1 MKLALPALSRASR
14 VALAAL
20 FTSAILLISHVP
32 ASAHH
37 ASAALPIL
45 RYDAEDGQATWP
57 STLDPAVAEDGY
69 SIGVFDLI
77 YAAPVKLNYTT
88 YAIIP
93 DLASRYVISKDHKT
107 YWFYFRHGLQF
118 SNGDPVTAQDEVWS
132 LTRMLKKSTNSPV
145 AMAYF
150 GHIVGAKKL
159 NDGKTNRLAG
169 VKALGPYVLQVRIDK
184 PIAYF
189 IKTFSYWANK
199 VLDPRVVGNHT
210 PGTYLTNDCSAN
222 VGTGP
227 FMFKCRNSSAN
238 KSSFYAPG
246 TSPTITLV
254 PNPHYYGRKPKIELV
269 DHFYATFQ
277 VGLDAYKANQLDIA
291 VLQGGDI
298 NTYKGTSQIRVFP
311 APSIDALEPNFQAP
325 PFNNVHCRLALSYAI
340 DRNTLDNVVMH
351 RTYRPLYSMVP
362 PPIPAA
368 YAGANNP
375 HYNPTLAKKE
385 LAQCPGGIK
394 GVTLVYYK
402 SGTDADNRFSA
413 IQNMLSQVGINI
425 QIKGLPVNDWLTDVS
440 EPQNNT
446 HNTLVELEWG
456 MDFPD
461 PEDFCTLLLR
471 GGETYNTGQ
480 FNDPIYNRLVDRADV
495 TLNPTQRVKLYEQA
509 EHLALSTG
517 AWTMIGQVV
526 QYAAVKP
533 WVHGLVAAYGNS
545 YVAPAHDDWANVT
558 VSPH

>member
-1 MKLALPALSRASR
+1 MNLALPKLAR
-14 VALAAL
+14 VFLAAL
-20 FTSAILLISHVP
+20 FSAAFLLVAHIP

-37 ASAALPIL
+37 AGATLPIL

-57 STLDPAVAEDGY
+57 STLDPSVAEDGF

-93 DLASRYVISKDHKT
+93 DLTTGYTISKDHKT
-107 YWFYFRHGLQF
+107 YWFNFRHGLKF

-132 LTRMLKKSTNSPV
+132 LTRLLKKSTNSPV
-145 AMAYF
+145 AISYF

-159 NDGKTNRLAG
+159 NDGKTNTLAG

-199 VLDPRVVGNHT
+199 VLDPRVVGNHK
-210 PGTYLTNDCSAN
+210 PGTYLTDDCSAN

-227 FMFKCRNSSAN
+227 FMFKCRNSSTS

-246 TSPTITLV
+246 TTPTITLV
-254 PNPHYYGRKPKIELV
+254 PNPYYYGRKPKIELV
-269 DHFYATFQ
+269 VHFFATYQ
-277 VGLDAYKANQLDIA
+277 VGLDAYKADQLDIA

-298 NTYKGTSQIRVFP
+298 GAYKGSPQLRRFP
-311 APSIDALEPNFQAP
+311 APSIDSLDLNTQAP
-325 PFNNVHCRLALSYAI
+325 PFNNVHCRLALAYAI
-340 DRNTLDNVVMH
+340 DQPTLDNVVM
-351 RTYRPLYSMVP
+351 RGTFRPLYSIVP
-362 PPIPAA
+362 PPIPGA
-368 YAGANNP
+368 YKGANNP
-375 HYNPTLAKKE
+375 HYNPTLAKQE

-394 GVTLVYYK
+394 GVTLVYWK

-413 IQNMLSQVGINI
+413 VQNMLSQVGINI

-440 EPQNNT
+440 EPQNQT
-446 HNTLVELEWG
+446 HNTLVEFEWG

-471 GGETYNTGQ
+471 GGMLYNVGQ
-480 FNDPIYNRLVDRADV
+480 FNDPTYNQLVDSADV
-495 TLNPTQRVKLYEQA
+495 TLNQKVRVQRYEQA
-509 EHLALSTG
+509 QHLALSTG
-517 AWTMIGQVV
+517 AWAMIGQVV
-526 QYAAVKP
+526 QYAVVKP

-545 YVAPAHDDWANVT
+545 YVAPVHDDWANVT